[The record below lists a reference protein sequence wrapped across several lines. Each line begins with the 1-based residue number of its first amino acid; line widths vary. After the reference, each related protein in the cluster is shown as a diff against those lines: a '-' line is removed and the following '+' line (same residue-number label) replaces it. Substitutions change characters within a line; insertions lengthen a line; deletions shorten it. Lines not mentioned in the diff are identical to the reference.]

1 APPAPAARQVPEPPS
16 APPGSEGDPFG
27 EDGDSRPPIASA
39 PSAFIPDDFGLE
51 DDGAAPAVPAASGP
65 AQSAPGPAEAAPP
78 SPAPAPSVPD
88 EEATVTP
95 TQRPAPD
102 PATDP
107 APAPSDAF
115 DDPDPTVS
123 SPPPQAA
130 GDAAEATAPE
140 EAPAPAAPQTPPP
153 ATVVSATPGEEAGAR
168 ALLRALGAEDVRI
181 DDADIVPTM
190 SRLGHVLR
198 IVIEGI
204 REVLMTRTS
213 IKSEFRIQQTMIAS
227 GGNNPLK
234 FSISPEQAVEAI
246 VRPKAKGYLDSTDA
260 ATEALRDIK
269 AHEVAMV
276 SGMEAALKGV
286 LKRLDPAELE
296 GKIQA
301 GGGLG
306 GMLKSKKAR
315 YWEVYEQMYA
325 EISDQAENEFHELF
339 AKEFARAYQDQ
350 LDKLK

>member
-1 APPAPAARQVPEPPS
+1 VPDDFDLGADAPPDAPAAPPPAPAPEAAEPPAAATPATGDFSDDPTEPLDDATVSPSRRADAAEDAAAGAQDS
-16 APPGSEGDPFG
+16 APPATPE
-27 EDGDSRPPIASA
+27 A
-39 PSAFIPDDFGLE
+39 P
-51 DDGAAPAVPAASGP
+51 
-65 AQSAPGPAEAAPP
+65 PP
-78 SPAPAPSVPD
+78 SPSPVTG
-88 EEATVTP
+88 TV
-95 TQRPAPD
+95 QHVA
-102 PATDP
+102 
-107 APAPSDAF
+107 
-115 DDPDPTVS
+115 
-123 SPPPQAA
+123 
-130 GDAAEATAPE
+130 
-140 EAPAPAAPQTPPP
+140 
-153 ATVVSATPGEEAGAR
+153 PGEEAGAR
-168 ALLRALGAEDVRI
+168 ALLRALGAEDVPLR
-181 DDADIVPTM
+181 DEEIVPTM

-198 IVIEGI
+198 IVIEGL

-234 FSISPEQAVEAI
+234 FSISAEQAVEAM
-246 VRPKAKGYLDSTDA
+246 VRPKAKGYLDATDA
-260 ATEALRDIK
+260 AHQAVQDIK
-269 AHEVAMV
+269 SHEVAMV
-276 SGMEAALKGV
+276 SGMEAALRGV

-296 GKIQA
+296 SKIQT